1 MNEVHINN
9 NLPFF
14 DLSDDIFLDL
24 LSDFQSNNTNIVDN
38 IYLLNELNEVLFNQF
53 TLDENSYSGDDPDVN
68 YFNEFKD
75 LINSTKYYLNTEN
88 DLMDGD
94 VAGNSLSIYSHNVNS
109 LSKHFQEIR
118 TFLNGFKNKFDI
130 VSFTETKLSDDIEQ
144 LYRLPNYNSFSLNNK
159 RNSGG
164 LMIYVNDNF
173 EVTTRNDLTYK
184 NDILE
189 CIFVEIKLSNSEHV
203 VFGNMYRRPNTS
215 IIDYLNILANI
226 LLTLKSESKKVIIS
240 GDININLLNC
250 KNNGQI
256 ADYVNLFRS
265 HNFLSLINKPTRVT
279 NNSYT
284 LIDHVWSNYYSNII
298 VGAIVYN
305 QISDHFPTIS
315 IFNLTEVKQSAD
327 IY

>member
-1 MNEVHINN
+1 
-9 NLPFF
+9 
-14 DLSDDIFLDL
+14 
-24 LSDFQSNNTNIVDN
+24 
-38 IYLLNELNEVLFNQF
+38 
-53 TLDENSYSGDDPDVN
+53 
-68 YFNEFKD
+68 
-75 LINSTKYYLNTEN
+75 
-88 DLMDGD
+88 MDGD

-265 HNFLSLINKPTRVT
+265 HNFLSLINKPTGAT
-279 NNSYT
+279 NNSCT
-284 LIDHVWSNYYSNII
+284 LIDHVWSNYYSNLI

-315 IFNLTEVKQSAD
+315 IFNLCEVKQNANIYEFITYRDLSD
-327 IY
+327 INNSLFSEELSKISWDLVLNSSNPNIAYDYFSTFICNIFKKCFPYVTKKIKVKYKE